1 MKKLRNHFI
10 GVDSG
15 DVALFSDFE
24 NDGEMWTG
32 DGPRARA
39 RLIKFSQ
46 KFRMPPTVQVGLSLW
61 DMDSETNIRAEVVA
75 EQVTNLG
82 FQLVFR
88 TWGDSR
94 VARVRM
100 NWLAI
105 GELAFA
111 DDWVVDV
118 E

>member
-1 MKKLRNHFI
+1 MKKLRNNYI

-15 DVALFSDFE
+15 DATLFSDFE

-32 DGPRARA
+32 NGPRER
-39 RLIKFSQ
+39 RKLIRFSQ
-46 KFRMPPTVQVGLSLW
+46 KYRVPPVVHVGLSLW
-61 DMDSETNIRAEVVA
+61 DIDSQNNIRAEVVA
-75 EQVTNLG
+75 EEVTNLG
-82 FQLVFR
+82 FHLVFR

-100 NWLAI
+100 SWMSI

-111 DDWVVDV
+111 DDWQIDD
-118 E
+118 

>member
-1 MKKLRNHFI
+1 MGHGQR
-10 GVDSG
+10 
-15 DVALFSDFE
+15 
-24 NDGEMWTG
+24 
-32 DGPRARA
+32 
-39 RLIKFSQ
+39 
-46 KFRMPPTVQVGLSLW
+46 
-61 DMDSETNIRAEVVA
+61 TNIRAEVVA